1 MGIIQYI
8 IDKIVAHLKYC
19 VYFCKTLNQTFIHT
33 IFS

>member
-19 VYFCKTLNQTFIHT
+19 DYFCKTLNQTFIHT